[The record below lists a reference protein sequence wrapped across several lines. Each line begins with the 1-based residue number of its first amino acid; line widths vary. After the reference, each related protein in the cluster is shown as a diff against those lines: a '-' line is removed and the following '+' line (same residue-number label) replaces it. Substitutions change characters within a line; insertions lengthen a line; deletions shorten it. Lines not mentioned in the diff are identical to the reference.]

1 MCNIY
6 MFSGDYFIDKTIH
19 TFYTKFITHLC
30 GKQLWRMPRNRIG
43 EKYMNHQKIAI
54 IVDSGSDVPAA
65 LREKY
70 DMKMVSLNV
79 IYPNEQYIDCVDI
92 MPEEIYR
99 RFPAEVPKT
108 SLPSPDSVQ
117 KVLDQI
123 IIEGYEKVLAVCIS
137 SNISG
142 TYNTVKLVC
151 GQCTQLESFVL
162 DTKNISIGSGLLAIY
177 AAKMLENG
185 MSWEDL
191 IRILPEKR
199 KDSKVFFYMD
209 TLEYLHKGGRIGLVT
224 SVVGTAL
231 NLKPIISCNE
241 QGVYYTVSMMRGGRK
256 SISTLL
262 RLATGF
268 AEGHHN
274 AWYGLMNGNAP
285 DKAKE
290 AKGELLHLISLDQLA
305 AEGQIAPSMAVH
317 TGPGLLGMGVLRVD

>member
-1 MCNIY
+1 
-6 MFSGDYFIDKTIH
+6 
-19 TFYTKFITHLC
+19 
-30 GKQLWRMPRNRIG
+30 
-43 EKYMNHQKIAI
+43 MNQQKIAL

-70 DMKMVSLNV
+70 GMKMVSLNV
-79 IYPNEQYIDCVDI
+79 IYSPNEQYIDCVEI

-151 GQCTQLESFVL
+151 SQCPQLESFVL

-177 AAKMLENG
+177 AAKMLEAG

-191 IRILPEKR
+191 IRILPEKC

-224 SVVGTAL
+224 SIFGTAL

-241 QGVYYTVSMMRGGRK
+241 EGVYYTVSMMRGGKK

-262 RLATGF
+262 RLSTNF
-268 AEGHHN
+268 AEGSKD

-285 DKAKE
+285 EKAAEAKE
-290 AKGELLHLISLDQLA
+290 ELSKLISSGQLA

-317 TGPGLLGMGVLRVD
+317 TGPGLLGMGVLRLD